1 LTFDATCVE
10 RSPASN
16 GRRGTTGKTT
26 LKKKYLA
33 LLGRYRRHRNR
44 YRSKVDE
51 CLELAVRNVARQSD
65 VDALTMRNTAL
76 QTDVDALTMR
86 NTALQSDVDALA
98 AKLSKSR
105 YVFTPPPLVVRCR
118 LY

>member
-1 LTFDATCVE
+1 MLPVTDALSNLAQTVLTRLNRDLGTCLLTPDATCVE

-26 LKKKYLA
+26 LKKKYRA
-33 LLGRYRRHRNR
+33 LHGRYRRQKNR
-44 YRSKVDE
+44 YRSKVEE
-51 CLELAVRNVARQSD
+51 CLELAVRNA
-65 VDALTMRNTAL
+65 
-76 QTDVDALTMR
+76 
-86 NTALQSDVDALA
+86 ALQSDVDALA